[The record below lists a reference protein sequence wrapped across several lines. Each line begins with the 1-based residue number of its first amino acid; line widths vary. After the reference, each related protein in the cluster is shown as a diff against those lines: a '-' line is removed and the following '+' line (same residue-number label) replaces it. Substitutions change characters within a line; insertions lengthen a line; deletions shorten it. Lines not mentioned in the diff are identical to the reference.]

1 MIRLKVCLV
10 GGGIG
15 WMKNKVKKI
24 RGKKKELVLFDRK
37 RRGGNFFAR
46 ARHFSPE
53 PTKNQSL

>member
-1 MIRLKVCLV
+1 MV

-15 WMKNKVKKI
+15 WMKNKVEKI
-24 RGKKKELVLFDRK
+24 REKKKELVLFDRE

-46 ARHFSPE
+46 ARHFPSE

>member
-24 RGKKKELVLFDRK
+24 RGKKKELVLFDRE

-46 ARHFSPE
+46 ARHFPPE